1 MTKAAVAGLKAIHE
15 DLGGV
20 LATLTDTEWDQPT
33 ACEGWTVKDLVAH
46 VTSNFKEMIEPT
58 PAPEPVDA
66 GAAAAASPTTASPT
80 AEQAMEMLVAPR
92 KSWSPAQLV
101 GEYERYREA
110 VFGALAAMQEEPTA
124 STVIPIADLG
134 RYPLHLLANAYC
146 FDHYCHL
153 RHDLLAPTGPIDRPL
168 PPIDDLRLRPGI
180 EWMMEGLGKMQV
192 ENLNPLVARPL
203 RFVFTGPGGG
213 TWTVH
218 PAEPGGDGTLRT
230 VEGAD
235 VEAAATITSTADS
248 FVRWGTCRWPWRDHC
263 MLDGDEAYATAVL
276 DALDIV

>member
-15 DLGGV
+15 DLNGV
-20 LATLTDTEWDQPT
+20 LASLTDAEWEQPT
-33 ACEGWTVKDLVAH
+33 ACAGWTVKDLVAH

-58 PAPEPVDA
+58 PAAEP
-66 GAAAAASPTTASPT
+66 ASAESVAIAPPT

-92 KSWSPAQLV
+92 KGWSPAELV
-101 GEYERYREA
+101 DEYERYRDA

-124 STVIPIADLG
+124 STIIPIADLG
-134 RYPLHLLANAYC
+134 QYPLHLLANAYC

-153 RHDLLAPTGPIDRPL
+153 RHDLLAPSGPIDRSL

-192 ENLNPLVARPL
+192 DDLNPLVRRPL
-203 RFVFTGPGGG
+203 VFEFTGPGGG

-218 PAEPGGDGTLRT
+218 PAAPGGDGTLRT

-235 VEAAATITSTADS
+235 GEAAATITSTADS

-276 DALDIV
+276 DALNIV